1 MFKLRKLLK
10 KIFVFS
16 PYFFF
21 QIIFFIDDWSSL
33 VVQSSKGPKF
43 NCNYDVVKRLLSLL
57 RLVSIK
63 LSFTRKVL
71 LQNDTEK
78 LNGINII
85 SPIMLTWCR
94 DSYATIPWPFMSFV
108 LQPISWYVC
117 VWVCKILSFLHL
129 YQVYIFLGSNQ
140 LCKIPTTVLNTIFTQ
155 LMIVFEW
162 IAVINNDCTKMRA
175 VDEQNGG
182 HNI

>member
-1 MFKLRKLLK
+1 MFKLRKLLN

-33 VVQSSKGPKF
+33 VVQSSREPKF

-63 LSFTRKVL
+63 LSFMRKEV

-117 VWVCKILSFLHL
+117 VICGVCVSVCKIFIELPTLVSSL
-129 YQVYIFLGSNQ
+129 YIFGLKS
-140 LCKIPTTVLNTIFTQ
+140 V
-155 LMIVFEW
+155 V
-162 IAVINNDCTKMRA
+162 
-175 VDEQNGG
+175 
-182 HNI
+182 